1 MQSISVL
8 EAGNATLAQLVEQR
22 IRNAQVEGSNPLSG
36 SLAALDL
43 WIPGGFCLWSGSEVK
58 KMKYLEKLQKLLG
71 FALEKL
77 QSREEQGIY
86 NEKAPHKC
94 EGLSAVRMGLEP
106 TTSGV
111 TGPHSNQLNY
121 RTKLFICVGCFSQ
134 TRCKVTHIF

>member
-36 SLAALDL
+36 SLTALDL
-43 WIPGGFCLWSGSEVK
+43 RIPGGFLFVVGTGFHNK
-58 KMKYLEKLQKLLG
+58 KPLT
-71 FALEKL
+71 F
-77 QSREEQGIY
+77 
-86 NEKAPHKC
+86 C
-94 EGLSAVRMGLEP
+94 EGFSAVRMGLEP

-121 RTKLFICVGCFSQ
+121 RTG
-134 TRCKVTHIF
+134 